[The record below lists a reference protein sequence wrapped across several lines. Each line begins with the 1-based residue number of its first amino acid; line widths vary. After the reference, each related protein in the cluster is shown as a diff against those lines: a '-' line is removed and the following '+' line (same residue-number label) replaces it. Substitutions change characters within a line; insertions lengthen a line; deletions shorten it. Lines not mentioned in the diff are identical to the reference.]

1 MKWGF
6 FAMEKMNAAMDGSMR
21 ISLQNAL
28 EDVQDMYMPSEDE
41 PYMSEQQLAYFKEK
55 LIHWRDQLL
64 EKSQS
69 TINMMKEESVKEV
82 DLLDQGAFESYM
94 NVKLKTS
101 TRYSKLIHKI
111 DAALERIKS
120 GEYGYC
126 EETGEAIGLRRLEAR
141 PIATLSLAAQE
152 WHERREQRIR
162 MRR

>member
-1 MKWGF
+1 
-6 FAMEKMNAAMDGSMR
+6 MEKLDTASSGS
-21 ISLQNAL
+21 SPDALQNLSKETL
-28 EDVQDMYMPSEDE
+28 ERYVPSDDE

-55 LIHWRDQLL
+55 LICWREQLL
-64 EKSQS
+64 EESRS
-69 TINMMKEESVKEV
+69 TLNMMKEDPVKEV

-101 TRYSKLIHKI
+101 NRYYKLIHKI

-126 EETGEAIGLRRLEAR
+126 EETGEAIGLKRLEAR
-141 PIATLSLAAQE
+141 PIATLSLYAQE
-152 WHERREQRIR
+152 GHEKKEQRIR

>member
-1 MKWGF
+1 
-6 FAMEKMNAAMDGSMR
+6 MEKTDAAMDGS
-21 ISLQNAL
+21 IQNSLQNAL
-28 EDVQDMYMPSEDE
+28 DDAEDVYTPSEGE
-41 PYMSEQQLAYFKEK
+41 PYMNEQQLAYFKKK
-55 LIHWRDQLL
+55 LVRWRDQLL
-64 EKSQS
+64 EESRS
-69 TINMMKEESVKEV
+69 TLNMMKEEPMREV

-94 NVKLKTS
+94 NVKLRTS
-101 TRYSKLIHKI
+101 TRYYKLIQKI

-152 WHERREQRIR
+152 WHEKREQRVR

>member
-1 MKWGF
+1 MDKMDTAIDGAMK
-6 FAMEKMNAAMDGSMR
+6 S
-21 ISLQNAL
+21 SLQNAL
-28 EDVQDMYMPSEDE
+28 EDIQDMYTPAEGE

-55 LIHWRDQLL
+55 LVRWRDQLL
-64 EKSQS
+64 EESRS
-69 TINMMKEESVKEV
+69 TLNMMKEEPVKEV

-94 NVKLKTS
+94 NVKLRTS
-101 TRYSKLIHKI
+101 TRYYKLIQKI

-152 WHERREQRIR
+152 WHEKREQRVR